1 MLQCTHFVRKET
13 SINSK
18 KILTCDK
25 KNFFSWCHEVVYI
38 IMFLKSLS
46 YRNFFNI
53 AKLTMVMVYSCL
65 REFIVFRR
73 ITISPPPSTVSMVR
87 ARRLG
92 VKASKSLKINYNIS
106 QNKMVYAFLIQ
117 SHWNSSKYN
126 NIFFL

>member
-25 KNFFSWCHEVVYI
+25 KTSFLDVMRLFTVYI

-46 YRNFFNI
+46 YRNFYNI

-117 SHWNSSKYN
+117 SH
-126 NIFFL
+126 